1 MDKTAIKKYAVWARQ
16 DLINRVKQKS
26 YQYGITENEAIDKDA
41 DNVNGKL
48 LSATEKTQRK
58 ALLRKISQNG
68 FDHVIE
74 EVAYT
79 WFNRFCALRFM
90 EVNGYLPSH
99 VRVFTDEHNKFK
111 PQILSE
117 AMSISLPGLNI
128 DKVYE
133 LKEHNQ
139 IEELYKYLLIVQCN
153 ALSDILPG
161 MFQKIEDHTE
171 LLFPDNLLREGSVIA
186 RLISDIPADN
196 FDVRSDNG
204 QIEIIGWLYQYYIT
218 EKHEEVVDPLH
229 GKRVNKDDVPAATQ
243 LFTTDWI
250 VRYLID
256 NTLGRYWIERNPQS
270 KLRDELQYFV
280 APKSGEI
287 KYKDEKIEPKELTVL
302 DPCVGSGHF
311 LIYAFDVLVKIYIE
325 YGYSAR
331 DAARIIMEFNLF
343 GLDIDVRATQLAY
356 FSLMMKARQYD
367 SRFFERGIQPQ
378 IYSIEESNHLDKA
391 TFDYIV
397 GNDQALKNDLQQLV
411 DTFRD
416 AKEYGCI
423 LQMPSIDFEALK
435 CRFDE
440 IIDDISL
447 YRYEALNSYLPIVQ
461 AAEVLAKKYAVVATN
476 PPYMNKYD
484 EKLKGFVESNYKAYG
499 GDLFSVFVYRNLL
512 FCKDNGYSGYMT
524 PNVWMFIKTYE
535 KLRNHI
541 LTDKHIT
548 TLIQL
553 AKGAFFKEA
562 TVDICAFVLC
572 NEKRGENGLYIR
584 LEDFKGDMKV
594 QKEKVLEALQ
604 DDSCKYLF
612 ETKQSNFTKIPG
624 SPIAYW
630 MSKDF
635 VNIFEKAHALKQDGD
650 TRQGMATSDN
660 NRFLRLWYEVNY
672 FKLGIGFKTSIM
684 AKESTK
690 KWFPYNKGGEFRKWY
705 GNIEYVINYEHDGA
719 EVKSYAES
727 LYHSITRT
735 IKSASEYFKQCLS
748 WSKIS
753 SGAIAFRFYPYG
765 FIFDVAGCSIF
776 YADESK
782 MIYDFGF
789 LNSIVTKAILLA
801 ISPTLNYEAGHIAS
815 LPIID
820 SQQRYSIVKK
830 YVESNIKNV
839 KIDWDSYE
847 TSWDFKKHPL
857 I

>member
-26 YQYGITENEAIDKDA
+26 YQYGITENEAIDKDV

-229 GKRVNKDDVPAATQ
+229 GKTVEKDDIPAATQ
-243 LFTTDWI
+243 LFTTDWV
-250 VRYLID
+250 VRYIVD
-256 NTLGRYWIERNPQS
+256 NSVGRYWIERNPDS
-270 KLRDELQYFV
+270 SLKEHLQYFV
-280 APKSGEI
+280 LPKDREI
-287 KYKDEKIEPKELTVL
+287 HYVEDRIYPQDVTVF

-311 LIYAFDVLVKIYIE
+311 LLYAFDVLVKIYTE
-325 YGYSAR
+325 HGYSAR
-331 DAARIIMEFNLF
+331 DAVNSIVVNNLF
-343 GLDIDVRATQLAY
+343 GLDVDERAAQLAY

-367 SRFFERGIQPQ
+367 SRFLERRIQPN
-378 IYSIEESNHLDKA
+378 IFAIRESNYLSQD

-397 GNDQALKNDLQQLV
+397 GSSDKLRTDLQTLV
-411 DTFRD
+411 DTFYD
-416 AKEYGCI
+416 AKEYGSL
-423 LQMPSIDFEALK
+423 LQMPKVDFKGLFD
-435 CRFDE
+435 RFE
-440 IIDDISL
+440 QIADDIHFHKD
-447 YRYEALNSYLPIVQ
+447 EAIKSYLPIVQ
-461 AAEVLAKKYAVVATN
+461 IAELLSRKYAAVVTN
-476 PPYMNKYD
+476 PPYLNKFD
-484 EKLKGFVESNYKAYG
+484 AKLKQFIAANYKNYG
-499 GDLFSVFVYRNLL
+499 GDLFSAFIYRNLL
-512 FCKDNGYSGYMT
+512 LCKADGFAGYMT

-535 KLRNHI
+535 KLRQYLLAEKTI
-541 LTDKHIT
+541 FS
-548 TLIQL
+548 LIQM

-562 TVDICAFVLC
+562 TVDICSFVLK
-572 NEKRGENGLYIR
+572 NKKELVPGLYIR
-584 LEDFKGDMKV
+584 LEEFKGGMEVQRQKV
-594 QKEKVLEALQ
+594 EEATTNPN
-604 DDSCKYLF
+604 CGYF
-612 ETKQSNFTKIPG
+612 YEAAASNFSKIPG

-630 MSKDF
+630 VQPRILMLLTYKSIKE
-635 VNIFEKAHALKQDGD
+635 ICTPCLGMRTGD
-650 TRQGMATSDN
+650 ND
-660 NRFLRLWYEVNY
+660 RFLRLWHEVSVEEASYKNLELY
-672 FKLGIGFKTSIM
+672 N
-684 AKESTK
+684 AK
-690 KWFPYNKGGEFRKWY
+690 KWIPFNKGGGYRRWY
-705 GNIEYVINYEHDGA
+705 GMNEYLVNWENDGA
-719 EVKSYAES
+719 A
-727 LYHSITRT
+727 
-735 IKSASEYFKQCLS
+735 IKENTKIKYGDNIS
-748 WSKIS
+748 WKIS
-753 SGAIAFRFYPYG
+753 NEKLYFMEGITWGSVTSGVTTFRYYPKG
-765 FIFDVAGCSIF
+765 FIFSNCGQAVIMNSS
-776 YADESK
+776 YSNK
-782 MIYDFGF
+782 IYEMCAY
-789 LNSIVTKAILLA
+789 LNSNLVANLLA
-801 ISPTLNYEAGHIAS
+801 FLSPTIGCESGYVAKLPFIDSLLNNV
-815 LPIID
+815 IID
-820 SQQRYSIVKK
+820 IKSQ
-830 YVESNIKNV
+830 ENIILSKS
-839 KIDWDSYE
+839 DWDSYE
-847 TSWDFKKHPL
+847 ISWDFKKHPL

>member
-1 MDKTAIKKYAVWARQ
+1 MDKTAIKKYAAWARQ
-16 DLINRVKQKS
+16 DLMNRVKQKA

-90 EVNGYLPSH
+90 EVNGYLPLH

-139 IEELYKYLLIVQCN
+139 IEELYKYLLIAQCN

-161 MFQKIEDHTE
+161 MFQRIEDHTE

-204 QIEIIGWLYQYYIT
+204 QIEIVGWLYQYYIT

-229 GKRVNKDDVPAATQ
+229 GKRINKDDVPAATQ

-270 KLRDELQYFV
+270 KLRNELQYFV

-311 LIYAFDVLVKIYIE
+311 LVYAFDVLVKIYIE

-367 SRFFERGIQPQ
+367 SRFFERGIQPK

-397 GNDQALKNDLQQLV
+397 GNDQSLKNDLQQIV

-423 LQMPSIDFEALK
+423 LQMPSIDFESLK
-435 CRFDE
+435 RRFDE

-447 YRYEALNSYLPIVQ
+447 YRHEALNSYLPIVQ
-461 AAEVLAKKYAVVATN
+461 AAEVLANKYAVVATN

-572 NEKRGENGLYIR
+572 NEKRDENGLYIR
-584 LEDFKGDMKV
+584 LEDFKGDMDV
-594 QKEKVLEALQ
+594 QREKVLEALQ

-612 ETKQSNFTKIPG
+612 DTKQSNFAKIPG

-630 MSKDF
+630 VSQNAINNFVEFNHLRDF
-635 VNIFEKAHALKQDGD
+635 GCGRIGLITGD
-650 TRQGMATSDN
+650 TG
-660 NRFLRLWYEVNY
+660 RFIRLWHEVPILNIGY
-672 FKLGIGFKTSIM
+672 GIANNDESI
-684 AKESTK
+684 SSK
-690 KWFPYNKGGEFRKWY
+690 KRWFPLQNGGAYRKWY
-705 GNIEYVINYEHDGA
+705 GNNDSIVDWENDGYRMKFDNFVGTR
-719 EVKSYAES
+719 VKSHNYNGDYA
-727 LYHSITRT
+727 
-735 IKSASEYFKQCLS
+735 FKRAIS
-748 WSKIS
+748 WTTIS
-753 SGAIAFRFYPYG
+753 SSSFACRYADNG
-765 FIFDVAGCSIF
+765 FIFDTAGPFFVPDNQENLYSILAFLQSKTSEF
-776 YADESK
+776 YLKLLNPTINFPPGYIESLPYCPK
-782 MIYDFGF
+782 CN
-789 LNSIVTKAILLA
+789 NSETSKSSGAAIL
-801 ISPTLNYEAGHIAS
+801 ISKS
-815 LPIID
+815 
-820 SQQRYSIVKK
+820 
-830 YVESNIKNV
+830 
-839 KIDWDSYE
+839 DWDSYE

>member
-229 GKRVNKDDVPAATQ
+229 GRTVEKDDIPAATQ
-243 LFTTDWI
+243 LFTTDWV
-250 VRYLID
+250 VRYIVD
-256 NTLGRYWIERNPQS
+256 NSVGRYWIERNPDS
-270 KLRDELQYFV
+270 SLKAYLQYFV
-280 APKSGEI
+280 LPKDREI
-287 KYKDEKIEPKELTVL
+287 HYVEDRIEPQDVTVF

-311 LIYAFDVLVKIYIE
+311 LLYAFDVLVKIYTE
-325 YGYSAR
+325 RGYSAR
-331 DAARIIMEFNLF
+331 DAVNSIVVNNLF
-343 GLDIDVRATQLAY
+343 GLDIDERAAQLAY

-367 SRFFERGIQPQ
+367 SRFLERRIQPN
-378 IYSIEESNHLDKA
+378 IFAIRESNYLSRD

-397 GNDQALKNDLQQLV
+397 GNSAELRTDLQALV
-411 DTFRD
+411 ETFYD
-416 AKEYGCI
+416 AQEYGSL
-423 LQMPSIDFEALK
+423 LQMPNVDFKGLFD
-435 CRFDE
+435 RFDQ
-440 IIDDISL
+440 IADDIHFH
-447 YRYEALNSYLPIVQ
+447 RDEAIRSYLPVVQ
-461 AAEVLAKKYAVVATN
+461 IAEILSRKYAAVVTN
-476 PPYMNKYD
+476 PPYLNKFD
-484 EKLKGFVESNYKAYG
+484 AKLKQFIVANYKNYG
-499 GDLFSVFVYRNLL
+499 GDLFSAFIYRNLL
-512 FCKDNGYSGYMT
+512 LCKADGFAGYMT

-535 KLRNHI
+535 KLRQYLLAEKTI
-541 LTDKHIT
+541 SS
-548 TLIQL
+548 LIQL

-562 TVDICAFVLC
+562 TVDICSFVLK
-572 NEKRGENGLYIR
+572 NKKELVPGLYIR
-584 LEDFKGDMKV
+584 LEEFKGGMDV
-594 QKEKVLEALQ
+594 QRQKVLEAIANPN
-604 DDSCKYLF
+604 CGYF
-612 ETKQSNFTKIPG
+612 YEATASNFSKIPG
-624 SPIAYW
+624 TPIAYW
-630 MSKDF
+630 VQPRILMLLTYKSIKE
-635 VNIFEKAHALKQDGD
+635 ICTPCLGMRTGD
-650 TRQGMATSDN
+650 ND
-660 NRFLRLWYEVNY
+660 RFLRLWHEVSVEEASYKNLELY
-672 FKLGIGFKTSIM
+672 N
-684 AKESTK
+684 AK
-690 KWFPYNKGGEFRKWY
+690 KWIPFNKGGGYRRWY
-705 GNIEYVINYEHDGA
+705 GMNEYLVNWENDGA
-719 EVKSYAES
+719 A
-727 LYHSITRT
+727 
-735 IKSASEYFKQCLS
+735 IKENTKIKYGDNIS
-748 WSKIS
+748 WKIS
-753 SGAIAFRFYPYG
+753 NEKLYFMEGITWGSVTSGVTTFRYYPKG
-765 FIFDVAGCSIF
+765 FIFSNCGQAVIMNSS
-776 YADESK
+776 YSNK
-782 MIYDFGF
+782 IYEMCAY
-789 LNSIVTKAILLA
+789 LNSNLVANLLA
-801 ISPTLNYEAGHIAS
+801 FLSPTIGCESGYVAKLPFIDSLLNNV
-815 LPIID
+815 IID
-820 SQQRYSIVKK
+820 IKSQ
-830 YVESNIKNV
+830 ENIILSKS
-839 KIDWDSYE
+839 DWDSYE
-847 TSWDFKKHPL
+847 ISWDFKKHPL

>member
-117 AMSISLPGLNI
+117 AMSISLPGFNI

-229 GKRVNKDDVPAATQ
+229 GKTVEKDDIPAATQ
-243 LFTTDWI
+243 LFTTDWV
-250 VRYLID
+250 VRYIVD
-256 NTLGRYWIERNPQS
+256 NSVGRYWLERNPDS
-270 KLRDELQYFV
+270 SLKEYLQYFV
-280 APKSGEI
+280 LPKDRKIQYVE
-287 KYKDEKIEPKELTVL
+287 DRIEPQDVTVF

-311 LIYAFDVLVKIYIE
+311 LLYAFDVLVKIYTE
-325 YGYSAR
+325 HGYSAR
-331 DAARIIMEFNLF
+331 DAVNSIVVNNLF
-343 GLDIDVRATQLAY
+343 GLDIDERAAQLAY

-367 SRFFERGIQPQ
+367 SRFLERRIQPN
-378 IYSIEESNHLDKA
+378 IFAIRESNYLSRD

-397 GNDQALKNDLQQLV
+397 GNSAELRTDLQALV
-411 DTFRD
+411 DTFYD
-416 AKEYGCI
+416 AKEYGSL
-423 LQMPSIDFEALK
+423 LQMPNVDFKGLFD
-435 CRFDE
+435 RFDQ
-440 IIDDISL
+440 IADDIHF
-447 YRYEALNSYLPIVQ
+447 YKDEAIRSYLPVVQ
-461 AAEVLAKKYAVVATN
+461 IAEILSRKYAAVVTN
-476 PPYMNKYD
+476 PPYLNKFD
-484 EKLKGFVESNYKAYG
+484 AKLKQFIVANYKNYG
-499 GDLFSVFVYRNLL
+499 GDLFSAFIYRNLL
-512 FCKDNGYSGYMT
+512 LCKADGFAGYMT

-535 KLRNHI
+535 KLRQYLLAEKTI
-541 LTDKHIT
+541 SS
-548 TLIQL
+548 LIQM

-562 TVDICAFVLC
+562 TVDICSFVLK
-572 NEKRGENGLYIR
+572 NKKELVPGLYIR
-584 LEDFKGDMKV
+584 LEEFKGGMDV
-594 QKEKVLEALQ
+594 QRQKVLGAIANPNCGYFYEA
-604 DDSCKYLF
+604 
-612 ETKQSNFTKIPG
+612 TASNFSKIPG
-624 SPIAYW
+624 MPIAYW
-630 MSKDF
+630 VSEQFLKAF
-635 VNIFEKAHALKQDGD
+635 KAGTLLNNIGEIVTGISTGKNDLY
-650 TRQGMATSDN
+650 
-660 NRFLRLWYEVNY
+660 LRTWSEVN
-672 FKLGIGFKTSIM
+672 LNSISIY
-684 AKESTK
+684 ASDIDAIDFNVK
-690 KWFPYNKGGEFRKWY
+690 KWLPYNKGGEARKWY
-705 GNIEYVINYEHDGA
+705 GNNDYVVKWSEAEHFHRSRPTF
-719 EVKSYAES
+719 KH
-727 LYHSITRT
+727 LYLKEGLTWSFVTSGMF
-735 IKSASEYFKQCLS
+735 SARY
-748 WSKIS
+748 
-753 SGAIAFRFYPYG
+753 YPKG
-765 FIFDVAGCSIF
+765 FLWDVAGSPCVIKNHDLLLYSL
-776 YADESK
+776 A
-782 MIYDFGF
+782 F
-789 LNSIVTKAILLA
+789 LSTKIANAILKIINPTINCQVDDIQRTPMIVDHDKMCIIYQIA
-801 ISPTLNYEAGHIAS
+801 NDCVNISKS
-815 LPIID
+815 
-820 SQQRYSIVKK
+820 
-830 YVESNIKNV
+830 
-839 KIDWDSYE
+839 DWDSYE

>member
-128 DKVYE
+128 DKVFE

-229 GKRVNKDDVPAATQ
+229 GRTVEKDDIPAATQ
-243 LFTTDWI
+243 LFTTDWV
-250 VRYLID
+250 VRYIVD
-256 NTLGRYWIERNPQS
+256 NSVGRYWLERNPDS
-270 KLRDELQYFV
+270 SLKEYLQYFV
-280 APKSGEI
+280 LPKDRKIQYVE
-287 KYKDEKIEPKELTVL
+287 DRIEPQDVTVF

-311 LIYAFDVLVKIYIE
+311 LLYAFDVLVKIYTE
-325 YGYSAR
+325 RGYSAR
-331 DAARIIMEFNLF
+331 DAVNSIVVNNLF
-343 GLDIDVRATQLAY
+343 GLDIDERAAQLAY

-367 SRFFERGIQPQ
+367 SRFLERRIQPN
-378 IYSIEESNHLDKA
+378 IFAIRESNYLSQD

-397 GNDQALKNDLQQLV
+397 GNSAELRTDLQALV
-411 DTFRD
+411 DTFYD
-416 AKEYGCI
+416 AQEYGSL
-423 LQMPSIDFEALK
+423 LQMPNVDFKGLFD
-435 CRFDE
+435 RFDQ
-440 IIDDISL
+440 IVDDIHFHKD
-447 YRYEALNSYLPIVQ
+447 EAIRSYLPVVQ
-461 AAEVLAKKYAVVATN
+461 IAEILSRKYAAVVTN
-476 PPYMNKYD
+476 PPYLNKFD
-484 EKLKGFVESNYKAYG
+484 AKLKQFIVANYKNYG
-499 GDLFSVFVYRNLL
+499 GDLFSAFIYRNLL
-512 FCKDNGYSGYMT
+512 LCKADGFAGYMT

-535 KLRNHI
+535 KLRQYLLAEKTI
-541 LTDKHIT
+541 SS
-548 TLIQL
+548 LIQM

-562 TVDICAFVLC
+562 TVDICSFVLK
-572 NEKRGENGLYIR
+572 NKKELVPGLYIR
-584 LEDFKGDMKV
+584 LEEFKGGMDV
-594 QKEKVLEALQ
+594 QRQKVLEAIANPN
-604 DDSCKYLF
+604 CGYF
-612 ETKQSNFTKIPG
+612 YEATASNFSKIPG
-624 SPIAYW
+624 MPIAYW
-630 MSKDF
+630 VSEQFLKAF
-635 VNIFEKAHALKQDGD
+635 KAGTLLNNIGEIVTGISTGKNDLY
-650 TRQGMATSDN
+650 
-660 NRFLRLWYEVNY
+660 LRTWSEVN
-672 FKLGIGFKTSIM
+672 LNSISIY
-684 AKESTK
+684 ASDIDAIDFNVK
-690 KWFPYNKGGEFRKWY
+690 KWLPYNKGGEARKWY
-705 GNIEYVINYEHDGA
+705 GNNDYVVKWSEAEHFHRSRPTF
-719 EVKSYAES
+719 KH
-727 LYHSITRT
+727 LYLKEGLTWSFVTSGMF
-735 IKSASEYFKQCLS
+735 SARY
-748 WSKIS
+748 
-753 SGAIAFRFYPYG
+753 YPKG
-765 FIFDVAGCSIF
+765 FLWDVAGSPCVIKNHDLLLYSL
-776 YADESK
+776 A
-782 MIYDFGF
+782 F
-789 LNSIVTKAILLA
+789 LSTKIANAILKIINPTINCQVDDIQRTPMIVDHDKMCIIYQIA
-801 ISPTLNYEAGHIAS
+801 NDCVNISKS
-815 LPIID
+815 
-820 SQQRYSIVKK
+820 
-830 YVESNIKNV
+830 
-839 KIDWDSYE
+839 DWDSYE

>member
-128 DKVYE
+128 DKVFE

-229 GKRVNKDDVPAATQ
+229 GRTVEKDDIPAATQ
-243 LFTTDWI
+243 LFTTDWV
-250 VRYLID
+250 VRYIVD
-256 NTLGRYWIERNPQS
+256 NSVGRYWLERNPDS
-270 KLRDELQYFV
+270 SLKEYLQYFV
-280 APKSGEI
+280 LPKDRKIQYVE
-287 KYKDEKIEPKELTVL
+287 DRIEPQDVTVF

-311 LIYAFDVLVKIYIE
+311 LLYAFDVLVKIYTE
-325 YGYSAR
+325 RGYSAR
-331 DAARIIMEFNLF
+331 DAVNSIVVNNLF
-343 GLDIDVRATQLAY
+343 GLDIDERAAQLAY

-367 SRFFERGIQPQ
+367 SRFLERRIQPN
-378 IYSIEESNHLDKA
+378 IFAIRESNYLSQD

-397 GNDQALKNDLQQLV
+397 GNSAELRTDLQALV
-411 DTFRD
+411 DTFYD
-416 AKEYGCI
+416 AKEYGSL
-423 LQMPSIDFEALK
+423 LQMPNVDFKGLFD
-435 CRFDE
+435 RFDQ
-440 IIDDISL
+440 IVDDIHFHKD
-447 YRYEALNSYLPIVQ
+447 EAIRSYLPVVQ
-461 AAEVLAKKYAVVATN
+461 IAEILSRKYAAVVTN
-476 PPYMNKYD
+476 PPYLNKFD
-484 EKLKGFVESNYKAYG
+484 AKLKQFIVANYKNYG
-499 GDLFSVFVYRNLL
+499 GDLFSAFIYRNLL
-512 FCKDNGYSGYMT
+512 LCKADGFAGYMT

-535 KLRNHI
+535 KLRQYLLAEKTI
-541 LTDKHIT
+541 SS
-548 TLIQL
+548 LIQM

-562 TVDICAFVLC
+562 TVDICSFVLK
-572 NEKRGENGLYIR
+572 NKKELVPGLYIR
-584 LEDFKGDMKV
+584 LEEFKGGMDV
-594 QKEKVLEALQ
+594 QRQKVLEAIANPN
-604 DDSCKYLF
+604 CGYF
-612 ETKQSNFTKIPG
+612 YEATASNFSKIPG
-624 SPIAYW
+624 MPIAYW
-630 MSKDF
+630 VSEQFLKAF
-635 VNIFEKAHALKQDGD
+635 KAGTLLNNIGEIVTGISTGKNDLY
-650 TRQGMATSDN
+650 
-660 NRFLRLWYEVNY
+660 LRTWSEVN
-672 FKLGIGFKTSIM
+672 LNSISIY
-684 AKESTK
+684 ASDIDAIDFNVK
-690 KWFPYNKGGEFRKWY
+690 KWLPYNKGGEARKWY
-705 GNIEYVINYEHDGA
+705 GNNDYVVKWSEAEHFHRSRPTF
-719 EVKSYAES
+719 KH
-727 LYHSITRT
+727 LYLKEGLTWSFVTSGMF
-735 IKSASEYFKQCLS
+735 SARY
-748 WSKIS
+748 
-753 SGAIAFRFYPYG
+753 YPKG
-765 FIFDVAGCSIF
+765 FLWDVAGSPCVIKNHDLLLYSL
-776 YADESK
+776 A
-782 MIYDFGF
+782 F
-789 LNSIVTKAILLA
+789 LSTKIANAILKIINPTINCQVDDIQRTPMIVDHDKMCIIYQIA
-801 ISPTLNYEAGHIAS
+801 NDCVNISKS
-815 LPIID
+815 
-820 SQQRYSIVKK
+820 
-830 YVESNIKNV
+830 
-839 KIDWDSYE
+839 DWDSYE

>member
-161 MFQKIEDHTE
+161 MFQRIEDYTE

-204 QIEIIGWLYQYYIT
+204 QIEIVGWLYQYYIT

-378 IYSIEESNHLDKA
+378 IYSIEESDHLDKA

-397 GNDQALKNDLQQLV
+397 GNNQALKNDLQQLV

-572 NEKRGENGLYIR
+572 NEKRDENGLYIR

-630 MSKDF
+630 VQPRILMLLTYKSIKE
-635 VNIFEKAHALKQDGD
+635 ICTPCLGMRTGD
-650 TRQGMATSDN
+650 ND
-660 NRFLRLWYEVNY
+660 RFLRLWHEVSVEEASYKNLELY
-672 FKLGIGFKTSIM
+672 N
-684 AKESTK
+684 AK
-690 KWFPYNKGGEFRKWY
+690 KWIPFNKGGGYRRWY
-705 GNIEYVINYEHDGA
+705 GLNEYLVNWENDGA
-719 EVKSYAES
+719 A
-727 LYHSITRT
+727 
-735 IKSASEYFKQCLS
+735 IKENTKIKYGDNIS
-748 WSKIS
+748 WKIS
-753 SGAIAFRFYPYG
+753 NEKLYFMEGITWGSVTSGVTTFRYYPKG
-765 FIFDVAGCSIF
+765 FIFSNCGQAVIMNSS
-776 YADESK
+776 YSNK
-782 MIYDFGF
+782 IYEMCAY
-789 LNSIVTKAILLA
+789 LNSNLVANLLA
-801 ISPTLNYEAGHIAS
+801 FLSPTIGCESGYVAK
-815 LPIID
+815 LPFID
-820 SQQRYSIVKK
+820 SLL
-830 YVESNIKNV
+830 NNV
-839 KIDWDSYE
+839 RLCHNKW
-847 TSWDFKKHPL
+847 L
-857 I
+857 IFDEK

>member
-161 MFQKIEDHTE
+161 MFQRIEDHTE

-229 GKRVNKDDVPAATQ
+229 GKTVEKDDIPAATQ
-243 LFTTDWI
+243 LFTTDWV
-250 VRYLID
+250 VRYIVD
-256 NTLGRYWIERNPQS
+256 NSVGRYWIERNPDS
-270 KLRDELQYFV
+270 PLKECLQYFV
-280 APKSGEI
+280 LPKDREI
-287 KYKDEKIEPKELTVL
+287 HYVENRIEPQDVTVF
-302 DPCVGSGHF
+302 DPCIGSSHF
-311 LIYAFDVLVKIYIE
+311 LLYAFDVLVKIYTE
-325 YGYSAR
+325 RGYSAR
-331 DAARIIMEFNLF
+331 DAVNSIVVNNLF
-343 GLDIDVRATQLAY
+343 GLDIDERAAQLAY

-367 SRFFERGIQPQ
+367 SRFLERRIQPN
-378 IYSIEESNHLDKA
+378 IFAIRESNYLSQD

-397 GNDQALKNDLQQLV
+397 GSSAELRTDLQALV
-411 DTFRD
+411 ETFYD
-416 AKEYGCI
+416 AKEYGSL
-423 LQMPSIDFEALK
+423 LQMPDVDFKGLFD
-435 CRFDE
+435 RFDQ
-440 IIDDISL
+440 IADDIHFHKD
-447 YRYEALNSYLPIVQ
+447 EAIRSYLPIVQ
-461 AAEVLAKKYAVVATN
+461 IAEILSRKYAAVVTN
-476 PPYMNKYD
+476 PPYLNKFD
-484 EKLKGFVESNYKAYG
+484 AKLKQFIVVNYKNYG
-499 GDLFSVFVYRNLL
+499 GDLFSAFIYRNLL
-512 FCKDNGYSGYMT
+512 LCKADGFAGYMT

-535 KLRNHI
+535 KLRQYLLAEKTI
-541 LTDKHIT
+541 SS
-548 TLIQL
+548 LIQM

-562 TVDICAFVLC
+562 TVDICSFVLK
-572 NEKRGENGLYIR
+572 NKKELVPGLYIR
-584 LEDFKGDMKV
+584 LEEFKGGMDV
-594 QKEKVLEALQ
+594 QRQKVLEAIANPN
-604 DDSCKYLF
+604 CGYF
-612 ETKQSNFTKIPG
+612 YEATAANFSKIPG
-624 SPIAYW
+624 SPVAYW
-630 MSKDF
+630 AGNSIIAD
-635 VNIFEKAHALKQDGD
+635 FEKGKSLSKIASPRVGLQTGEND
-650 TRQGMATSDN
+650 
-660 NRFLRLWYEVNY
+660 RFVRLWHEV
-672 FKLGIGFKTSIM
+672 GRSKTFLK
-684 AKESTK
+684 AATKEEAQDTHK
-690 KWFPYNKGGEFRKWY
+690 KWFPYNKGGDFRKWY
-705 GNIEYVINYEHDGA
+705 GNNEYVVNWENDGF
-719 EVKSYAES
+719 EIRHFTDQHGS
-727 LYHSITRT
+727 LRSRPQNTDTYFRESIT
-735 IKSASEYFKQCLS
+735 

-753 SGAIAFRFYPYG
+753 SGTIAFRYKPFGHIY
-765 FIFDVAGCSIF
+765 DVAGTSIF
-776 YADESK
+776 AEHNKLLY
-782 MIYDFGF
+782 
-789 LNSIVTKAILLA
+789 LLA
-801 ISPTLNYEAGHIAS
+801 FCNSKVAMEITKILSPTVNYEVGHIAS
-815 LPIID
+815 FPIIFSD
-820 SQQRYSIVKK
+820 INSQYIV
-830 YVESNIKNV
+830 NINTKLIQSSCN
-839 KIDWDSYE
+839 DWDSYE

>member
-16 DLINRVKQKS
+16 DLINRVKQKA

-229 GKRVNKDDVPAATQ
+229 GKTVEKDDIPAATQ
-243 LFTTDWI
+243 LFTTDWV
-250 VRYLID
+250 VRYIVD
-256 NTLGRYWIERNPQS
+256 NSVGRYWIERNPDS
-270 KLRDELQYFV
+270 SLKEHLQYFV
-280 APKSGEI
+280 LPKDREI
-287 KYKDEKIEPKELTVL
+287 HYVEDRIYPQDVTVF

-311 LIYAFDVLVKIYIE
+311 LLYAFDVLVKIYTE
-325 YGYSAR
+325 HGYSAR
-331 DAARIIMEFNLF
+331 DAVNSIVVNNLF
-343 GLDIDVRATQLAY
+343 GLDVDERAAQLAY

-367 SRFFERGIQPQ
+367 SRFLERRIQPN
-378 IYSIEESNHLDKA
+378 IFAIRESNYLSQD

-397 GNDQALKNDLQQLV
+397 GSSAELRTDLQALV
-411 DTFRD
+411 ETFYD
-416 AKEYGCI
+416 AKEYGSL
-423 LQMPSIDFEALK
+423 LQMPKVDFKRLFD
-435 CRFDE
+435 RFDQ
-440 IIDDISL
+440 IADDIHFHKD
-447 YRYEALNSYLPIVQ
+447 EAIRSYLPIVQ
-461 AAEVLAKKYAVVATN
+461 IAEMLSRKYAAVVTN
-476 PPYMNKYD
+476 PPYLNKYD
-484 EKLKGFVESNYKAYG
+484 AKLKSYVQNHYKDYC
-499 GDLFSVFVYRNLL
+499 GDLFSVFIYRNFD
-512 FCKDNGYSGYMT
+512 FCKLNGYSGLMA

-535 KLRNHI
+535 KLRHFLLDEKRI
-541 LTDKHIT
+541 V
-548 TLIQL
+548 TLVQM

-562 TVDICAFVLC
+562 TVDICCFVLK
-572 NEKRGENGLYIR
+572 NTKDNAKGLYFR
-584 LEDFKGDMKV
+584 LEDFKGGMDA
-594 QKEKVLEALQ
+594 QRQKVLEAIANPNCGYFYEAQ
-604 DDSCKYLF
+604 
-612 ETKQSNFTKIPG
+612 QANFSKIPG
-624 SPIAYW
+624 RPIAYW
-630 MSKDF
+630 
-635 VNIFEKAHALKQDGD
+635 VNEKMLYAFENGHILC
-650 TRQGMATSDN
+650 TLSNPRQGLISGDV
-660 NRFLRLWYEVNY
+660 NRFVRKWFEC
-672 FKLGIGFKTSIM
+672 SILNTCFT
-684 AKESTK
+684 ANADDADQRVG
-690 KWFPYNKGGEFRKWY
+690 KWFPYSNGGVFLRWY
-705 GNIEYVINYEHDGA
+705 GNNEDVVNWGNNGFEIKNFFDERGKLRSRPQSQQFYFCEGGTWSA
-719 EVKSYAES
+719 
-727 LYHSITRT
+727 IT
-735 IKSASEYFKQCLS
+735 
-748 WSKIS
+748 S
-753 SGAIAFRFYPYG
+753 STFSVRFFP
-765 FIFDVAGCSIF
+765 
-776 YADESK
+776 E
-782 MIYDFGF
+782 GF
-789 LNSIVTKAILLA
+789 LFSNAGMAIFAEHQILIYLIAYLNSVLSALYLKIFNEG
-801 ISPTLNYEAGHIAS
+801 LNFNQGDIAK
-815 LPIID
+815 LPVIID
-820 SQQRYSIVKK
+820 SRKSAVTQIADQ
-830 YVESNIKNV
+830 NICISKS
-839 KIDWDSYE
+839 DWDSYE
-847 TSWDFKKHPL
+847 ASWDFKKHPL

>member
-1 MDKTAIKKYAVWARQ
+1 MNEEKK
-16 DLINRVKQKS
+16 
-26 YQYGITENEAIDKDA
+26 E
-41 DNVNGKL
+41 
-48 LSATEKTQRK
+48 
-58 ALLRKISQNG
+58 G
-68 FDHVIE
+68 F
-74 EVAYT
+74 
-79 WFNRFCALRFM
+79 
-90 EVNGYLPSH
+90 
-99 VRVFTDEHNKFK
+99 
-111 PQILSE
+111 
-117 AMSISLPGLNI
+117 
-128 DKVYE
+128 
-133 LKEHNQ
+133 
-139 IEELYKYLLIVQCN
+139 
-153 ALSDILPG
+153 
-161 MFQKIEDHTE
+161 
-171 LLFPDNLLREGSVIA
+171 
-186 RLISDIPADN
+186 
-196 FDVRSDNG
+196 
-204 QIEIIGWLYQYYIT
+204 
-218 EKHEEVVDPLH
+218 
-229 GKRVNKDDVPAATQ
+229 
-243 LFTTDWI
+243 
-250 VRYLID
+250 
-256 NTLGRYWIERNPQS
+256 
-270 KLRDELQYFV
+270 
-280 APKSGEI
+280 
-287 KYKDEKIEPKELTVL
+287 
-302 DPCVGSGHF
+302 
-311 LIYAFDVLVKIYIE
+311 E

-378 IYSIEESNHLDKA
+378 IYSIEESDHLDKA

-397 GNDQALKNDLQQLV
+397 GNNQALKNDLQQLV

-440 IIDDISL
+440 IIDDISF

-572 NEKRGENGLYIR
+572 NEKRDENGLYIR

-630 MSKDF
+630 VSNQTIESFKTI
-635 VNIFEKAHALKQDGD
+635 NIGSVLT
-650 TRQGMATSDN
+650 TREGMATADN
-660 NRFLRLWYEVNY
+660 EKFLRLWFEVAND
-672 FKLGIGFKTSIM
+672 SIKFS
-684 AKESTK
+684 AQNTNEAQRSFC
-690 KWFPYNKGGEFRKWY
+690 KWFPYHKGGDFRKWY
-705 GNIEYVINYEHDGA
+705 GNNEYVVNWAHDGKEIRSNKDA
-719 EVKSYAES
+719 KTGRIRSHNYNGEFAF
-727 LYHSITRT
+727 LQGITWT
-735 IKSASEYFKQCLS
+735 S
-748 WSKIS
+748 IS
-753 SGAIAFRFYPYG
+753 SSRISVRYSDYGYLFDSKGAKG
-765 FIFDVAGCSIF
+765 FCTNMELLLYCLALI
-776 YADESK
+776 
-782 MIYDFGF
+782 
-789 LNSIVTKAILLA
+789 NSNVGDLYLHIL
-801 ISPTLNYEAGHIAS
+801 SPTIDFKVGDISQIPL
-815 LPIID
+815 II
-820 SQQRYSIVKK
+820 RHNKK
-830 YVESNIKNV
+830 LFNTIDINIDTSKS
-839 KIDWDSYE
+839 DWDSYE

>member
-117 AMSISLPGLNI
+117 AMSISLPGFNI

-229 GKRVNKDDVPAATQ
+229 GKTVEKDDIPAATQ
-243 LFTTDWI
+243 LFTTDWV
-250 VRYLID
+250 VRYIVD
-256 NTLGRYWIERNPQS
+256 NSVGRYWLERNPDS
-270 KLRDELQYFV
+270 SLKEYLQYFV
-280 APKSGEI
+280 LPKDRKIQYVE
-287 KYKDEKIEPKELTVL
+287 DRIEPQDVTVF

-311 LIYAFDVLVKIYIE
+311 LLYAFDVLVKIYTE
-325 YGYSAR
+325 HGYSAR
-331 DAARIIMEFNLF
+331 DAVNSIVVNNLF
-343 GLDIDVRATQLAY
+343 GLDIDERAAQLAY

-367 SRFFERGIQPQ
+367 SRFLERRIQPN
-378 IYSIEESNHLDKA
+378 IFAIRESNYLSRD

-397 GNDQALKNDLQQLV
+397 GNSAELRTDLQALV
-411 DTFRD
+411 DTFYD
-416 AKEYGCI
+416 AKEYGSL
-423 LQMPSIDFEALK
+423 LQMPNVDFKGLFD
-435 CRFDE
+435 RFDQ
-440 IIDDISL
+440 IADDIHF
-447 YRYEALNSYLPIVQ
+447 YKDEAIRSYLPVVQ
-461 AAEVLAKKYAVVATN
+461 IAEILSRKYAAVVTN
-476 PPYMNKYD
+476 PPYLNKFD
-484 EKLKGFVESNYKAYG
+484 AKLKQFIVANYKNYG
-499 GDLFSVFVYRNLL
+499 GDLFSAFIYRNLL
-512 FCKDNGYSGYMT
+512 LCKADGFAGYMT

-535 KLRNHI
+535 KLRQYLLAEKTI
-541 LTDKHIT
+541 SS
-548 TLIQL
+548 LIQM

-562 TVDICAFVLC
+562 TVDICSFVLK
-572 NEKRGENGLYIR
+572 NKKELVPGLYIR
-584 LEDFKGDMKV
+584 LEEFKGGMDV
-594 QKEKVLEALQ
+594 QRQKVLGAIANPNCGYFYEA
-604 DDSCKYLF
+604 
-612 ETKQSNFTKIPG
+612 TASNFSKIPG
-624 SPIAYW
+624 MPIAYW
-630 MSKDF
+630 VSEQFLKAF
-635 VNIFEKAHALKQDGD
+635 KAGTLLNNIGEIVTGISTGKNDLY
-650 TRQGMATSDN
+650 
-660 NRFLRLWYEVNY
+660 LRTWSEVN
-672 FKLGIGFKTSIM
+672 LNPISIY
-684 AKESTK
+684 ASDIDAIDFNVK
-690 KWFPYNKGGEFRKWY
+690 KWLPYNKGGEARKWY
-705 GNIEYVINYEHDGA
+705 GNNDYVVKWSEAEHFHRSRPTF
-719 EVKSYAES
+719 KH
-727 LYHSITRT
+727 LYLKEGLTWSFVTSGMF
-735 IKSASEYFKQCLS
+735 SARY
-748 WSKIS
+748 
-753 SGAIAFRFYPYG
+753 YPKG
-765 FIFDVAGCSIF
+765 FLWDVAGSPCVIKNHDLLLYSL
-776 YADESK
+776 A
-782 MIYDFGF
+782 F
-789 LNSIVTKAILLA
+789 LSTKIANAILKIINPTINCQVDDIQRTPMIVDHDKMCIIYQIA
-801 ISPTLNYEAGHIAS
+801 NDCVNISKS
-815 LPIID
+815 
-820 SQQRYSIVKK
+820 
-830 YVESNIKNV
+830 
-839 KIDWDSYE
+839 DWDSYE